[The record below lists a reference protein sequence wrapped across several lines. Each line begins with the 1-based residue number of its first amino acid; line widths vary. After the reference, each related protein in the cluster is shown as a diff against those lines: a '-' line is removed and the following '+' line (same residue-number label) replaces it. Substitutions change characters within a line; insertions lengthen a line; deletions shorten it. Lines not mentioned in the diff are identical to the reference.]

1 VAGVTVMLVRLG
13 AVTVRTLLPLMSNKV
28 AVIVALPAATPLA
41 SAPGVIVAAAGLLLD
56 QVTLF
61 VQSLLPEFTYG

>member
-13 AVTVRTLLPLMSNKV
+13 AVTVRTLLPLMLNKV
-28 AVIVALPAATPLA
+28 AVIVAVPAATPLA
-41 SAPGVIVAAAGLLLD
+41 RAPCVIVAAAGLLLD